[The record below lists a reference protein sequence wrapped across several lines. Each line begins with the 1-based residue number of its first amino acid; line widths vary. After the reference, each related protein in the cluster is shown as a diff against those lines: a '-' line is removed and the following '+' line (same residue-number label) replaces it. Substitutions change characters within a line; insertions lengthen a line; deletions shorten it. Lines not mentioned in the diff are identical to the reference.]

1 MYGEYQEDEE
11 LQRRINDKND
21 YIIDNSLRV
30 SLLYFMVKN
39 GIIKVKKI
47 MDINSEVYISR
58 FNPDTY
64 IGVCKDCPEM
74 YGVNFKYKKNE

>member
-1 MYGEYQEDEE
+1 
-11 LQRRINDKND
+11 
-21 YIIDNSLRV
+21 
-30 SLLYFMVKN
+30 MVKN

-58 FNPDTY
+58 LNPDTY